1 VEDDQVDRMAFERHV
16 LRQGLPFDLET
27 AESGAEAIQK
37 LQSRTFDVVLL
48 DYMLGDMTGMEL
60 LPELRGLPAIFIT
73 GMGNEEIAVNA
84 IHQGAYDY
92 LVKDPQGSYLQMLP
106 VVIHNVLER
115 KGSEDS
121 LRESR
126 RTLTTLM
133 SNLIGM
139 VYRCK
144 PDASLTMEFVSAGCL
159 ELTGCKPEELI
170 AAPAYGRLIL
180 EEDRAPHWA
189 AIRDAMAARK
199 PYELSYRIHAKGGP
213 LRWVWERGLPV
224 VSGEDEVIALEGLI
238 SDITERKAA
247 EEQLRRAKDEA
258 EEATRLKN
266 KFVSLVAH
274 DLRVPLTTCALT
286 LQLLRDD
293 LAQALST
300 KQQEQFQTLLD
311 RTSGVMRMIDDLLLV
326 SRLQSGGMRPRR
338 RFVGAAGVRA
348 TVQGLER
355 VAEQKGIH
363 FTCALP
369 ETLRLY
375 VDADLVGEVLQN
387 LVTNAIKFTH
397 RGGTVRLFA
406 PEAGG
411 DTLAVQDT
419 GIGIRENFLPHLF
432 DADVITSSVGTA
444 GEKGTGLGLPI
455 CRDIMRIHGGSV
467 TVESKEG
474 VGTTF
479 CLRFPLT
486 KPQVLGV
493 GLADGERAVLGA
505 VLAPL
510 GADFRM
516 AESEEDGLRQAQR
529 DPPHL
534 LILDPSRQGGELGLV
549 TRLKREPS
557 TMDIAVV
564 VLTPVKLPPLTG
576 RDAPDEVIVLPL
588 DVDDLKQRLRRFLG

>member
-1 VEDDQVDRMAFERHV
+1 
-16 LRQGLPFDLET
+16 
-27 AESGAEAIQK
+27 
-37 LQSRTFDVVLL
+37 
-48 DYMLGDMTGMEL
+48 
-60 LPELRGLPAIFIT
+60 
-73 GMGNEEIAVNA
+73 
-84 IHQGAYDY
+84 
-92 LVKDPQGSYLQMLP
+92 
-106 VVIHNVLER
+106 
-115 KGSEDS
+115 
-121 LRESR
+121 
-126 RTLTTLM
+126 
-133 SNLIGM
+133 
-139 VYRCK
+139 
-144 PDASLTMEFVSAGCL
+144 
-159 ELTGCKPEELI
+159 
-170 AAPAYGRLIL
+170 
-180 EEDRAPHWA
+180 
-189 AIRDAMAARK
+189 
-199 PYELSYRIHAKGGP
+199 
-213 LRWVWERGLPV
+213 
-224 VSGEDEVIALEGLI
+224 
-238 SDITERKAA
+238 
-247 EEQLRRAKDEA
+247 
-258 EEATRLKN
+258 
-266 KFVSLVAH
+266 
-274 DLRVPLTTCALT
+274 
-286 LQLLRDD
+286 
-293 LAQALST
+293 
-300 KQQEQFQTLLD
+300 
-311 RTSGVMRMIDDLLLV
+311 MRMIDDLLLV